1 MERVSSI
8 QSIKKEDR
16 KNNLFRSSF
25 SSIKWSYPLVIFPS
39 NFQCTSLYYG
49 IFILT
54 AKSSIIRELGKRE
67 GWLELMF
74 LFDKQFWKFNMV
86 GILNTVN
93 YYILYMIFKEAFQMN
108 YMTSHLLG
116 FFISMIGSFYLNS
129 YFTYRVKPTL
139 KKFLKFPLTYVV
151 NILVSTLVI
160 YILVQLLSISDNIAP
175 IIATIIAIPF
185 TFVISKIIL
194 TKE

>member
-1 MERVSSI
+1 MYFTLQWNIYPYRKIEYNKRAW
-8 QSIKKEDR
+8 KKR
-16 KNNLFRSSF
+16 G
-25 SSIKWSYPLVIFPS
+25 LVKF
-39 NFQCTSLYYG
+39 
-49 IFILT
+49 
-54 AKSSIIRELGKRE
+54 
-67 GWLELMF
+67 MF

-86 GILNTVN
+86 GIINTIN
-93 YYILYMIFKEAFQMN
+93 YYILYMIFKEVLQMN
-108 YMTSHLLG
+108 YMTAHLLG

-129 YFTYRVKPTL
+129 YFTYQIKPTI

-151 NILVSTLVI
+151 NILVSTLAI
-160 YILVQLLSISDNIAP
+160 YILVQLLSINDNIAP